1 MDVNISENNEKPF
14 NGIRFSTEGINKKVR
29 AGAAQSVFETLKE
42 APMITTDRSTRSM
55 KVPDKIFVD
64 EFLVDLIPNF
74 IKNKIDDLAVL
85 KSAIENNDFETVR
98 KIGHNWKGVCS
109 SYGFK
114 YLGETGKQFEYLA
127 ENKDAAS
134 LRLLVE
140 SLPEYLK
147 NVQIESIPEYEDPIF
162 DGFKN

>member
-1 MDVNISENNEKPF
+1 MDVNISEKTENPF
-14 NGIRFSTEGINKKVR
+14 NGIRFSTEGTNKKVK
-29 AGAAQSVFETLKE
+29 AEGLA
-42 APMITTDRSTRSM
+42 MITTDRSM

-74 IKNKIDDLAVL
+74 IKNKIDDLAIL
-85 KSAIENNDFETVR
+85 KSAIEDNDFETVR

-127 ENKDAAS
+127 ENKDLAS
-134 LRLLVE
+134 LRLLIE

-147 NVQIESIPEYEDPIF
+147 NVQIESIPEYEEPIF

>member
-1 MDVNISENNEKPF
+1 MDMNISASNEKPF
-14 NGIRFSTEGINKKVR
+14 NGIRFSAESIN
-29 AGAAQSVFETLKE
+29 QPTKE
-42 APMITTDRSTRSM
+42 NTMILSAPTP

-85 KSAIENNDFETVR
+85 KNAAENQDFDTIK

-127 ENKDAAS
+127 LNKDLPS
-134 LRLLVE
+134 IKLLIE

-147 NVQIESIPEYEDPIF
+147 NVQIESVPEDEQEINNVI
-162 DGFKN
+162 KN

>member
-1 MDVNISENNEKPF
+1 MDMNISVNKEKPF
-14 NGIRFSTEGINKKVR
+14 NGIRFSAENTNQPTKENTMIL
-29 AGAAQSVFETLKE
+29 SVPT
-42 APMITTDRSTRSM
+42 P

-85 KSAIENNDFETVR
+85 KNAAENQDFDTIK

-127 ENKDAAS
+127 LNKDLPS
-134 LRLLVE
+134 IKLLIE

-147 NVQIESIPEYEDPIF
+147 NVQIESVPEDEQEINDVI
-162 DGFKN
+162 KN

>member
-1 MDVNISENNEKPF
+1 MDMNFSESKVNPF
-14 NGIRFSTEGINKKVR
+14 NGIRFSAEGTNPKV
-29 AGAAQSVFETLKE
+29 KE
-42 APMITTDRSTRSM
+42 STMIISEASP

-85 KSAIENNDFETVR
+85 KNAAENRDFETIK

-127 ENKDAAS
+127 QHKDLAS
-134 LRLLVE
+134 INLLID
-140 SLPEYLK
+140 SLPEYLR
-147 NVQIESIPEYEDPIF
+147 NVQIESVPEYELD
-162 DGFKN
+162 DTDVVKN

>member
-1 MDVNISENNEKPF
+1 
-14 NGIRFSTEGINKKVR
+14 
-29 AGAAQSVFETLKE
+29 
-42 APMITTDRSTRSM
+42 MILSDTSP

-74 IKNKIDDLAVL
+74 IKNKIDDLTIL
-85 KSAIENNDFETVR
+85 KNAAEKEDFETIK

-127 ENKDAAS
+127 QNKDLAS
-134 LRLLVE
+134 IKLLIE
-140 SLPEYLK
+140 SLPVYLR
-147 NVQIESIPEYEDPIF
+147 NVQIESVPDYELESNDAL
-162 DGFKN
+162 KN

>member
-1 MDVNISENNEKPF
+1 
-14 NGIRFSTEGINKKVR
+14 
-29 AGAAQSVFETLKE
+29 
-42 APMITTDRSTRSM
+42 MITTERSM

-74 IKNKIDDLAVL
+74 IKNKIADLSVLNNAVE
-85 KSAIENNDFETVR
+85 SGDFDTIK

-127 ENKDAAS
+127 QNRDLPS
-134 LRLLVE
+134 LRLLIE

-147 NVQIESIPEYEDPIF
+147 NVQIESIPEYTAESPES
-162 DGFKN
+162 FKN